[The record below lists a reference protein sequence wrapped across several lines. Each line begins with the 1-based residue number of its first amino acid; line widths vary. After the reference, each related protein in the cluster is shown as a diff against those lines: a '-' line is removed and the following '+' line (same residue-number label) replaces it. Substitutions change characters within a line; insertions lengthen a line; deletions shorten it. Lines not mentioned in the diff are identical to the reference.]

1 MPQDVK
7 CSKCS
12 HTFPVTEAR
21 QAFTVV
27 CPRCEAE
34 LTVEFKKP
42 ATVPEA
48 GQPPYELH
56 VTPGALPGTTVATS
70 AKKRKSDDDDEE
82 PIRKGGS
89 AMIVLLSGGLGLMFV
104 LSGLALTGWFLFT
117 QIDYEETASS
127 QSNSFWNRNN
137 NNNNRNNSNNN
148 NNNNRNNNNN
158 NGGNNN
164 GGNSFTPQKPKDV
177 FELRPVTGQVPQ
189 ITPPTLPA
197 DPSNLELED
206 KVGQLAI
213 GGGGRYIVMHF
224 PDRGKLGI
232 FDVST
237 ARLNTVQADTGD
249 VRLAAGLTRAVVY
262 VRSSNIM
269 RVYSLPSLQKM
280 YDATSPT
287 QGLNWIAMGS
297 RTDGPMLAI
306 GTFGDPVLID
316 VQNNSLAAIE
326 GSNPG
331 GLNLHW
337 NMIRASP
344 DGMAFSN
351 FDGWSPHQKT
361 NILTVQNRKWSVR
374 KDVAE
379 VPFFGTDGN
388 LYGNGIVMNQK
399 GQDQRVGGI
408 GRGSGTWYVP
418 AVSGNGYFLKI
429 SPITVGARPR
439 EKKTIAVSI
448 HNNRNAETTAP
459 GTASFSALPE
469 FDELI
474 DVWGKQPRVA
484 LDEHLILVP
493 EAKLLIIMNAKRDH
507 LVLRS
512 MSKTTGD

>member
-1 MPQDVK
+1 MPQDAK
-7 CSKCS
+7 CPKCS
-12 HTFPVTEAR
+12 HSFPVTEAR

-34 LTVEFKKP
+34 VTVEFKKP
-42 ATVPEA
+42 ATTPEA

-56 VTPGALPGTTVATS
+56 VKSGALPGTTLTPS
-70 AKKRKSDDDDEE
+70 TKKRKTDDDDEE
-82 PIRKGGS
+82 VRRGGS

-104 LSGLALTGWFLFT
+104 LSGLGLTGWYLFT

-127 QSNSFWNRNN
+127 RSNSFWNRDNN
-137 NNNNRNNSNNN
+137 NNNSNNNRNNN
-148 NNNNRNNNNN
+148 NNNNRNNNNDGN
-158 NGGNNN
+158 NGGNP
-164 GGNSFTPQKPKDV
+164 FTPQKPKDV
-177 FELRPVTGQVPQ
+177 FDLRPVTGPVPK

-237 ARLNTVQADTGD
+237 ARLNTVPADTGD

-262 VRSSNIM
+262 VRGSNIM

-280 YDATSPT
+280 YDASSPA

-306 GTFGDPVLID
+306 GTFGDPVLMD
-316 VQNNSLAAIE
+316 VQNNSLVEIE
-326 GSNPG
+326 GARQG
-331 GLNLHW
+331 GLGMHW

-351 FDGWSPHQKT
+351 FDGWHPHQKT

-379 VPFFGTDGN
+379 VPFIGTDGY

-418 AVSGNGYFLKI
+418 AVSGNGYFLKVN
-429 SPITVGARPR
+429 PITTGSFPR

-448 HNNRNAETTAP
+448 HNNRNGETSAP
-459 GTASFSALPE
+459 GTASFSSLPE
-469 FDELI
+469 FDELM

-493 EAKLLIIMNAKRDH
+493 EAKLLIIMNSKRDH
-507 LVLRS
+507 LVLRNMYKS
-512 MSKTTGD
+512 AD